1 MVDHIVVLGWTNR
14 TPEVIRRLLG
24 ARGRLVRFLSNRH
37 ARKLR
42 VVLLSEDS
50 GAERRQELRE
60 HLGEHWNESMVF
72 LRSGSSLQGD
82 HLERLDILRASV
94 ILIPG
99 ADFELGGAEMTDTRV
114 IKTLMTVNRL
124 LRDLDDEER
133 PGVVAEI
140 FDPRKVSL
148 ARNSFDSKLEVVAS
162 NRIISRLISQSVRH
176 RGMAQILFGL
186 FSHRQGNSLYL
197 RDLPELT
204 GHDLRSAAGAFDA
217 AVVVGF
223 LSRVEGETRIVMDP
237 CDPQTLGPEDLL
249 ILLAESY
256 DQCQP
261 GRAPRALAP
270 CSRAARPESREVPVQ
285 TLLVLGWSHKLG
297 ALITELDQSGTGRFA
312 ITIMSRVDLAEREH
326 WMKRIAFDAARI
338 GAENVI
344 GDYSIES
351 DLAGVRPA
359 DFDHVIM
366 MASDWMDSSEAADA
380 RTILGYALLTS
391 LLKQSEHRPEIL
403 VELLDPDNS
412 SLFAESDDVILV
424 TPRVLSHI
432 LAHVALR
439 PELNTVYD
447 ELFGAGGSE
456 IALRPADEYGLVGRE
471 VHFAEIQE
479 AVFTHGVTAL
489 GLLCRGGKTPGIH
502 LNRDRGRSWTLSK
515 RDDVAVIAKDS
526 DDLSS

>member
-1 MVDHIVVLGWTNR
+1 
-14 TPEVIRRLLG
+14 
-24 ARGRLVRFLSNRH
+24 
-37 ARKLR
+37 
-42 VVLLSEDS
+42 
-50 GAERRQELRE
+50 
-60 HLGEHWNESMVF
+60 
-72 LRSGSSLQGD
+72 
-82 HLERLDILRASV
+82 
-94 ILIPG
+94 
-99 ADFELGGAEMTDTRV
+99 
-114 IKTLMTVNRL
+114 
-124 LRDLDDEER
+124 
-133 PGVVAEI
+133 
-140 FDPRKVSL
+140 
-148 ARNSFDSKLEVVAS
+148 
-162 NRIISRLISQSVRH
+162 
-176 RGMAQILFGL
+176 
-186 FSHRQGNSLYL
+186 
-197 RDLPELT
+197 
-204 GHDLRSAAGAFDA
+204 
-217 AVVVGF
+217 
-223 LSRVEGETRIVMDP
+223 
-237 CDPQTLGPEDLL
+237 
-249 ILLAESY
+249 
-256 DQCQP
+256 
-261 GRAPRALAP
+261 
-270 CSRAARPESREVPVQ
+270 
-285 TLLVLGWSHKLG
+285 
-297 ALITELDQSGTGRFA
+297 
-312 ITIMSRVDLAEREH
+312 MSRVDLAEREH

-479 AVFTHGVTAL
+479 AVFAHGVTAL
-489 GLLCRGGKTPGIH
+489 GLLCRGGETPGIH
-502 LNRDRGRSWTLSK
+502 LNPDRGRSWTLSE
-515 RDDVAVIAKDS
+515 RDHVAVLATDS
-526 DDLSS
+526 DELSS